1 MKPNSITITYLSKVS
16 LASLN
21 GSDKEVDNINP
32 IKKVTLQNGEEL
44 PYVSS
49 QAIRRAL
56 RDKIEE
62 LGYDISPVGESSTS
76 KGAPKTALNPIK
88 YIDDDLFGYMDAK
101 AGEDGAAGTSNVRT
115 SPVRVESLLA
125 LATYKGDLDYATNFM
140 GKKIGLNPNIFETEI
155 HSGVYRGTI
164 LIELDR
170 IGVEHKVKVEKEGK
184 TTTRTLEKVDL
195 VDNTEKAKR
204 VLAFID
210 ALQMLWSSG
219 RQSRFLAD
227 ISPKFIAA
235 AMMKSKNPIF
245 LESVTLSEN
254 GQIEMEKLNSVITDY
269 RRFIDKCV
277 FAVQEAVFD
286 KQENMVSLGE
296 GFEAI
301 SDWINEYY
309 KVKKS

>member
-1 MKPNSITITYLSKVS
+1 MTTNSITITYLSKVS

-32 IKKVTLQNGEEL
+32 IKKVTLQSGEEL

-62 LGYDISPVGESSTS
+62 LGHALSPVGESSTS
-76 KGAPKTALNPIK
+76 KGAPKTALDPIK
-88 YIDDDLFGYMDAK
+88 YIDDDLFGYMDAQ
-101 AGEDGAAGTSNVRT
+101 AGKDGGAGTSNVRT

-170 IGVEHKVKVEKEGK
+170 IGREFEIVEETKGK
-184 TTTRTLEKVDL
+184 TTTRSLQTKEL
-195 VDNTEKAKR
+195 VSNEEKAKR
-204 VLAFID
+204 VHALID

-227 ISPKFIAA
+227 ISPKFFAA
-235 AMMKSKNPIF
+235 ALMKSKNPIF
-245 LESVTLSEN
+245 LEAVNLNES
-254 GQIEMEKLNSVITDY
+254 GQIDTKGIKSVVNDYEK
-269 RRFIDKCV
+269 FIDQHV
-277 FAVQEAVFD
+277 FAVQEGVFD
-286 KQENMVSLGE
+286 KQEDMVSLKD
-296 GFEAI
+296 GFQKLA
-301 SDWINEYY
+301 DWVTAYY
-309 KVKKS
+309 KG